1 MSNGGDEQETGAAV
15 SATATGDAGK
25 AAHKERAAW
34 ISIAA
39 NSVLI
44 AFKLVVGLLSGSIGM
59 ISEAAHSTTD
69 LVGAVVALV
78 SVRHAARPADRGHRY
93 GHEKVENFSGV
104 IEGAI
109 IFAAAV
115 VIVVESVSHLVS
127 GERLD
132 HVPLAIAVMLVAS
145 VVNVGLTVY
154 LRRAARR
161 TDSPALQADAANHL
175 TDIYTSLGVAAGL
188 ALIELTGYTF
198 FDPLLGLA
206 VAGFIGWTAWG
217 VVSESSRVLLDEALP
232 DSELDVVRATVA
244 EHRGELIIG
253 YHKLR
258 ARHAGAKHHIDLH
271 ITVPGNMTVARAHE
285 IAEHIED
292 DIAERLPNTEV
303 LVHIE
308 PGSHE
313 REDES

>member
-1 MSNGGDEQETGAAV
+1 MNGTAVSGLDGAAR
-15 SATATGDAGK
+15 
-25 AAHKERAAW
+25 KERAAW
-34 ISIAA
+34 LSIAA
-39 NSVLI
+39 NAALI
-44 AFKLVVGLLSGSIGM
+44 VFKLAAGLLSGSIGM

-69 LVGAVVALV
+69 LMGAVIALV
-78 SVRHAARPADRGHRY
+78 SVRRAARPADRDHRY
-93 GHEKVENFSGV
+93 GHEKVENFSGM

-132 HVPLAIAVMLVAS
+132 HIPLAIAVMLVSAA
-145 VVNVGLTVY
+145 VNVGLTAY

-161 TDSPALQADAANHL
+161 TESPALQADAANHL
-175 TDIYTSLGVAAGL
+175 TDIYTSLGVAGGL
-188 ALIELTGYTF
+188 ALIELTGRTF
-198 FDPLLGLA
+198 FDPLIGLA
-206 VAGFIGWTAWG
+206 VAAIIAWTAWG
-217 VVSESSRVLLDEALP
+217 IVSESTRVLLDEALP
-232 DSELDVVRATVA
+232 DRELDVVRSTVA

-313 REDES
+313 REDEF

>member
-1 MSNGGDEQETGAAV
+1 MSGAA
-15 SATATGDAGK
+15 ANELEG
-25 AAHKERAAW
+25 AARKTRAAW
-34 ISIAA
+34 LSIAA
-39 NSVLI
+39 NAALIVL
-44 AFKLVVGLLSGSIGM
+44 KLAVGLLSGSISM

-69 LVGAVVALV
+69 LLGAVIALV
-78 SVRHAARPADRGHRY
+78 SVRHAARPADPRHRY
-93 GHEKVENFSGV
+93 GHEKVENFSAL

-132 HVPLAIAVMLVAS
+132 HIPLAIAVMLVSAA
-145 VVNVGLTVY
+145 VNVGLSVY
-154 LRRAARR
+154 LKRAARR
-161 TDSPALQADAANHL
+161 TASPALQADAANHR
-175 TDIYTSLGVAAGL
+175 TDIYTSLGVAGGL
-188 ALIELTGYTF
+188 ALIELTGHTF
-198 FDPLLGLA
+198 FDPVLGLVVA
-206 VAGFIGWTAWG
+206 VIIGWTAWRI
-217 VVSESSRVLLDEALP
+217 VSPSTRVLLDEVLP
-232 DSELDVVRATVA
+232 DDELDIVRATVA

-253 YHKLR
+253 FHKLR
-258 ARHAGAKHHIDLH
+258 ARHAGAKHLIDLH
-271 ITVPGNMTVARAHE
+271 VTVPDTMTVAHAHE
-285 IAEHIED
+285 IAAHIER

>member
-1 MSNGGDEQETGAAV
+1 M
-15 SATATGDAGK
+15 SATATSDAGN

-34 ISIAA
+34 VSIAA
-39 NSVLI
+39 NTALI
-44 AFKLVVGLLSGSIGM
+44 AFKLAVGLVSGSIGM

-69 LVGAVVALV
+69 LVGAVIALV

-109 IFAAAV
+109 IFAAAI
-115 VIVVESVSHLVS
+115 VIVIESIGHLIS
-127 GERLD
+127 GEQLE
-132 HVPLAIAVMLVAS
+132 HIPLAIAVMLVSAA
-145 VVNVGLTVY
+145 VNVGLTAY

-161 TDSPALQADAANHL
+161 TGSPALQADAANHL
-175 TDIYTSLGVAAGL
+175 TDIYTSLGVAGGL
-188 ALIELTGYTF
+188 SLIELTGNTI
-198 FDPLLGLA
+198 FDPLIGLA
-206 VAGFIGWTAWG
+206 VAVVIGWTAWG
-217 VVSESSRVLLDEALP
+217 IVAPSTRVLLDEALP
-232 DSELDVVRATVA
+232 DTELDVVRSTVA

-271 ITVPGNMTVARAHE
+271 VTVPGDLSVARGHE
-285 IAEHIED
+285 IAEHIER

-308 PGSHE
+308 PASHE